1 MGYFTFTIKEKNVI
15 VYQSFEAITNPAYA
29 AERISALRIQLNHFG
44 LDGFLVPRTDEH
56 QGEYI
61 PLHAQRLSWLT
72 GFTGSAGIA
81 LILKN
86 KAIIFTDGR
95 YTLQVRQQTDPHIFD
110 YEDLTTCSP
119 SQWLEKNGQKLS
131 IGFDP
136 WLHTISA
143 TATLKK
149 ALEQA
154 NGKLIESKTNL
165 IDLIWHDQP
174 PLPQS
179 ALSLHPLKYAGCNTD
194 EKLALICKD
203 IQQAGANA
211 FIFTD
216 PASIAWTFN
225 IRGND
230 ISNTPF
236 ALCFALIPIKEMPI
250 LFIDGKKL
258 GVEQREYLKR
268 HARLCEPEELI
279 PTIKDHVQAGT
290 IFALDPT
297 LTCEKL
303 RTVIEERGSPFITL
317 SDPASL
323 PRAIKNN
330 TELNGA
336 RKAHLRDG
344 LALIR
349 FLSWLDKQIS
359 GTISEISAAQ
369 KLEEFRI
376 ITAQEMGVK
385 LEDLSFDTISAT
397 GEHGAIIHYRVTTE
411 TNKLLNAGELYL
423 VDSGGQ
429 YRDGTTD
436 VTRTVA
442 IDHVGGEEKRCFTLV
457 LKGMI
462 ALSTARFPKGTRG
475 QDIDVL
481 ARIEL
486 WKAGF
491 DYAHGTGHGVGSY
504 LSVHEGPQN
513 LSCRG
518 SQELIPGM
526 IVSNEPGYYREGA
539 FGIRIENLMIVKPA
553 QTIIAGD
560 IDMLSFET
568 LTNCPI
574 DRRLILPELLTIQE
588 RQWLNDY
595 HTHIY
600 EVSAPY
606 LNKEDRQWLKE
617 ATMPL

>member
-1 MGYFTFTIKEKNVI
+1 M
-15 VYQSFEAITNPAYA
+15 YQSFEAITNPTYA

-179 ALSLHPLKYAGCNTD
+179 ALSLHPLEYAGRNTD
-194 EKLALICKD
+194 EKLALIRKD

-560 IDMLSFET
+560 IDMLSFKT

>member
-1 MGYFTFTIKEKNVI
+1 M
-15 VYQSFEAITNPAYA
+15 YQSFEATTNPTHALK
-29 AERISALRIQLNHFG
+29 RITSLRKELDHLG
-44 LDGFLVPRTDEH
+44 LDGFLVPRADEH
-56 QGEYI
+56 QGEYV
-61 PLHAQRLSWLT
+61 PPHAQRLSWLT
-72 GFTGSAGIA
+72 GFTGSSGIA

-95 YTLQVRQQTDPHIFD
+95 YKLQVRQQTDPDIFE
-110 YEDLTTCSP
+110 YEDLITYPP
-119 SQWLEKNGQKLS
+119 SQWLEKNGHKLS

-136 WLHTISA
+136 WLHTI
-143 TATLKK
+143 TAIDTLKK
-149 ALEQA
+149 ALEINA
-154 NGKLIESKTNL
+154 SGRLITVQKNP

-179 ALSLHPLKYAGCNTD
+179 TLSIHPLKYAGYNTD
-194 EKLALICKD
+194 EKLSLIRKN
-203 IQQAGANA
+203 IAQANANA

-216 PASIAWTFN
+216 PSSIAWTFN

-230 ISNTPF
+230 VSNTPF
-236 ALCFALIPIKEMPI
+236 ALCFALILIKETPA
-250 LFIDGKKL
+250 LFINSTKL
-258 GVEQREYLKR
+258 GIEQKQYLERYAK
-268 HARLCEPEELI
+268 LYEPEQLI
-279 PTIKDHVQAGT
+279 PKIKDYVQKGT
-290 IFALDPT
+290 IFALDPR

-303 RTVIEERGSPFITL
+303 RTTIEEQESSFIKLT
-317 SDPASL
+317 DPAAL
-323 PRAIKNN
+323 PRAIKNG

-344 LALIR
+344 VALTR
-349 FLSWLDKQIS
+349 FFSWLDKQTLGSIN
-359 GTISEISAAQ
+359 EISAAQ
-369 KLEEFRI
+369 KLEEFRTT
-376 ITAQEMGVK
+376 TAKEMGEK
-385 LEDLSFDTISAT
+385 LEDLSFDTISAA
-397 GEHGAIIHYRVTTE
+397 GANGAIVHYRVTTQ
-411 TNKLLNAGELYL
+411 TNKQLNAGELYL

-442 IDHVGGEEKRCFTLV
+442 IGNIGEEEKRCFTLV

-462 ALSTARFPKGTRG
+462 ALSTAQFPKGTRG
-475 QDIDVL
+475 QDIDAL
-481 ARIEL
+481 ARIAL

-513 LSCRG
+513 LSRNGC
-518 SQELIPGM
+518 QELIPGM
-526 IVSNEPGYYREGA
+526 IISNEPGYYREGA

-553 QTIIAGD
+553 QKINGGD
-560 IDMLSFET
+560 IEMLSFET

-574 DRRLILPELLTIQE
+574 DRRLILSELLTLEE

-595 HTHIY
+595 HAHVY
-600 EVSAPY
+600 QVNAPY
-606 LNKEDRQWLKE
+606 LNEEDKEWAKE